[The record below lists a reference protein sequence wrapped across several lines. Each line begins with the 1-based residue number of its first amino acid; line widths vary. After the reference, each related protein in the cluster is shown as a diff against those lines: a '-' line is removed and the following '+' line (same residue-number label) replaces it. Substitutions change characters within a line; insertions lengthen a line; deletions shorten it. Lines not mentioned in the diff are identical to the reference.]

1 MFSCFIDRYWRWK
14 FSKHFHMHAGNS
26 QPSKLQKDLF
36 VYGKF
41 RFYEREVRS
50 VQEEN
55 PIGVIDSGVGGL
67 TVVKELQR
75 LLPRE
80 NLVYYGDS
88 VNCPYG
94 NRSQDEIVSLTCRML
109 KFLQKENVK
118 LVAVA
123 CNTISTIIDQFQADF
138 PFPIIGI
145 VQPASQKIAKENLD
159 VVGII
164 ATAFTIKTGVYQ
176 NLIHQYNPSM
186 KVCGEGSPNLAALI
200 DQGKYE
206 GKEITDEVSLHVQKL
221 LEQDRNIKHIILG
234 CTHYPIVTNTF
245 QEVSPSGMTFI
256 NPAVEQAQAV
266 HDYLKSKDLLNVSDK
281 GSLRIFTSG
290 VASPYDALVKR
301 LGIKTAYPIT
311 AQENSD

>member
-1 MFSCFIDRYWRWK
+1 
-14 FSKHFHMHAGNS
+14 MHAGNR
-26 QPSKLQKDLF
+26 QPGKLEKDLF
-36 VYGKF
+36 VYGEF

-75 LLPRE
+75 LLPGE

-88 VNCPYG
+88 ANCPYG

-176 NLIHQYNPSM
+176 DLIHQYNPSM
-186 KVCGEGSPNLAALI
+186 KVYGEGSPNLAALI

-206 GKEITDEVSLHVQKL
+206 GKEITDEVSLHVKKL

-266 HDYLKSKDLLNVSDK
+266 HDYLKSKDLLNVFDK

-290 VASPYDALVKR
+290 IASPYDALVKR